1 MYAVFDG
8 FEGLINNQVR
18 FDASSRSSNG
28 ALNILG
34 ENFELDVRQWME

>member
-18 FDASSRSSNG
+18 LDASSRSSND
-28 ALNILG
+28 ALKILG
-34 ENFELDVRQWME
+34 ENFELDVREWLE